1 MNTYIFKVIGLR
13 VRDRKK
19 AFVQA
24 STQAEAVKRFIAEFP
39 GHTDEIACEFLFDV
53 QDLIKV
59 E

>member
-1 MNTYIFKVIGLR
+1 MNTYIFKVIGVR
-13 VRDRKK
+13 VSDRKE

-24 STQAEAVKRFIAEFP
+24 SSQAEAVKRFITEFP
-39 GHTDEIACEFLFDV
+39 GHTDEMACDFLFDV